1 MAYGNNRAGGQPR
14 AHFRL
19 AGGSIIKFR
28 HPYFA
33 GMIDTGDGTAI
44 DEIDISACCKLE
56 GRFFEANQNQDS
68 AKQVVL
74 IDGST
79 VTIANKMLNGTITI
93 PAVPTTGEVGTGDF
107 IAGCQLIRSIGD
119 SVGGVITKPDYVN
132 GKAITKVYY
141 GVTVQ
146 RCPDDVSEG
155 NDVAVY
161 NVQLL
166 YAGWIEAES
175 GAGDEVNKKAI
186 WAVGS
191 KNGIKGI
198 YNPYDI
204 QNTDG
209 NKGTQTSMLSADDLA
224 PNGTISDSTDNSA
237 DNSEEVADA
246 IKSDS
251 PFASI
256 IENGTK
262 LDGSDPSSV
271 ANDASGAGGTNSSG
285 NAEGNG

>member
-33 GMIDTGDGTAI
+33 GQIDSGTDRAI

-68 AKQVVL
+68 AKQTVL

-79 VTIANKMLNGTITI
+79 VTIANRMLNGTITI
-93 PAVPTTGEVGTGDF
+93 PAIQTTGLVATGDF
-107 IAGCQLIRSIGD
+107 IAGCQLIQ
-119 SVGGVITKPDYVN
+119 SVGDNVGGILTKTDFVN
-132 GKAITKVYY
+132 GKALTKVYY

-146 RCPDDVSEG
+146 RCPTDVSEG

-161 NVQLL
+161 NVTLL
-166 YAGWIEAES
+166 YAGWIQAES
-175 GAGDEVNKKAI
+175 ATTDLNKKAI

-191 KNGIKGI
+191 KYGIKGI
-198 YNPYDI
+198 YNPYGI
-204 QNTDG
+204 QNQDG
-209 NKGTQTSMLSADDLA
+209 NSGTQSGVLEATDLA
-224 PNGTISDSTDNSA
+224 PNNTEIFDDY
-237 DNSEEVADA
+237 E
-246 IKSDS
+246 
-251 PFASI
+251 
-256 IENGTK
+256 
-262 LDGSDPSSV
+262 SSV
-271 ANDASGAGGTNSSG
+271 NNEAEATDVSKTFKDIVIGATTYNDPDVAKQEAQTAGGTDSTPNTG
-285 NAEGNG
+285 D

>member
-1 MAYGNNRAGGQPR
+1 MAYGNNRAGEQPR

-33 GMIDTGDGTAI
+33 GQIDTPDNVPI
-44 DEIDISACCKLE
+44 DEIDVSKCCKLE

-79 VTIANKMLNGTITI
+79 VTISNKMLNGTITI
-93 PAVPTTGEVGTGDF
+93 PAVPTTGQVATGDF
-107 IAGCQLIRSIGD
+107 IAACQLIRSLGD
-119 SVGGVITKPDYVN
+119 SIGGILTKTDFIN
-132 GKAITKVYY
+132 GKAITRVYY

-161 NVQLL
+161 NVSLL

-175 GAGDEVNKKAI
+175 GSDDKTNHKAI

-191 KNGIKGI
+191 KEGLDA
-198 YNPYDI
+198 YFTPYAI
-204 QNTDG
+204 QNQDG
-209 NKGTQTSMLSADDLA
+209 SRSDKKDANGMLAQTDLA
-224 PNGTISDSTDNSA
+224 PNGTIGDSTDNNA
-237 DNSEEVADA
+237 DNSDEIKALESKEKTNAFYTSGVVTNASA
-246 IKSDS
+246 IK
-251 PFASI
+251 
-256 IENGTK
+256 ET
-262 LDGSDPSSV
+262 
-271 ANDASGAGGTNSSG
+271 SSG
-285 NAEGNG
+285 S

>member
-1 MAYGNNRAGGQPR
+1 MAYGNNRAGEQPR

-33 GMIDTGDGTAI
+33 GMIDTGTNDAI
-44 DEIDISACCKLE
+44 DEIDVSACCKLE

-68 AKQVVL
+68 AKQVVM

-119 SVGGVITKPDYVN
+119 SVGGVLTKTDFVN
-132 GKAITKVYY
+132 GKALTKVYY

-155 NDVAVY
+155 NDVATY

-175 GAGDEVNKKAI
+175 GSDDLNKKAI

-191 KNGIKGI
+191 KEGIEAF
-198 YNPYDI
+198 YNPYYI
-204 QNTDG
+204 QNQDG
-209 NKGTQTSMLSADDLA
+209 NTGTGSSMLEDEDLA
-224 PNGTISDSTDNSA
+224 PVTGTKISDSIANSA
-237 DNSEEVADA
+237 DNSEEVKD
-246 IKSDS
+246 IKDNSKTWGKLITGASVIPETTSSSDS
-251 PFASI
+251 GDS
-256 IENGTK
+256 
-262 LDGSDPSSV
+262 
-271 ANDASGAGGTNSSG
+271 GTNP
-285 NAEGNG
+285 